1 MAGDFSLVVELD
13 DRAALEKLKAFPS
26 QAGKAGADAGKALN
40 ESFSKT
46 AAQTTAG
53 ANMLKEVERA
63 AARFPNVISSQ
74 LTRAASSASTPA
86 TQLGT
91 LVAKG
96 IQGGADRIPAV
107 IAAALASATSKA
119 GAAGQQLGTA
129 IGTGAQAPL
138 SKLLNT
144 SIATSLSS
152 AAGPAQKGGQQIGT
166 GLAGG
171 VRTSLE
177 QLMPSALTRGFTGAP
192 AVGAAAGKALA
203 GGVTAGAQAGLGQT
217 NVFRPLAQQGTE
229 TARTL
234 AQEYTRTGKQLLT
247 AGNGLRYWVDEQG
260 RARTA
265 TGQFVSALERVKAG
279 IGGVGDQ
286 TQNTSRKFGDLIQS
300 TSIMEGAVGG
310 LAFALTNGLGNAASS
325 ALQGIQ
331 QLVAGYAA
339 LDSELRLASAAA
351 GENGGYDRLAES
363 VNKVGIEAAG
373 TTLEVAKLAT
383 SLVRAGFTVDQVT
396 EAMPG
401 IVRGAEATGTSFES
415 MGSIVGSTL
424 RGFALDVSETSRVV
438 DVLVNTANSSNASI
452 EGLGFTMQYA
462 APVAKALNIALE
474 DVAAAS
480 GLMANAG
487 IDASV
492 AGTGLRT
499 GLERLQKAAAGAS
512 NSALGLGFGQERL
525 GKAMRLLGAEIT
537 KTNGELLPLDQ
548 VLLRL
553 KDRFAELS
561 TAEKV
566 QISSV
571 LFGDEAG
578 SKFLAM
584 LNQSTEAIQKMFDTT
599 RNSSGAADKASAAMD
614 GFEKNLKRLQ
624 GTVDSIGISIGKVA
638 AGALLPFVAAANA
651 VLGPVAALPEPVKN
665 LAAALVLLT
674 AGYVGAKVA
683 IGAFTAAMKIEAVAT
698 AQKEILLL
706 AGSIRTDLVRDL
718 GRGRDAALAF
728 VRSLNTANIT
738 AAVTSMRGLATAAKV
753 LAAEGLISAASGVGD
768 LAVRLK
774 TTSLV
779 ATTTGANAKGLS
791 AILQS
796 GLAGGA
802 GGASKALLS
811 LSGVLKGLA
820 AGTVGAGI
828 LAIGAALAGVAV
840 AAGGYALIMGKAW
853 KETELAKGPIDE
865 LEKGLTKLGVPLADT
880 TALGGPFNRFMQ
892 DASGGLANF
901 VQSIIPIPGLAAAL
915 KGALD
920 FVGQALRATPFGIAI
935 EGAIKLGEALKKAYD
950 EARKNQG
957 LVEAQNAF
965 NKLSA
970 NAASATNAA
979 ADYIARVK
987 AMPSGQQLDK
997 GQIAT
1002 LTKIEEQLRLNKEA
1016 MTAYRKAL
1024 LDGAS
1029 AARSAG
1035 DKEYADELTRRA
1047 KATDIEIGLIDV
1059 QSNSLTKVTAARR
1072 AAAGAAKEEKL
1083 SLDAVIE
1090 ALEKREKLNQTTVLE
1105 AEAAALAQAA
1115 AGNISVAQA
1124 TEQKNAATVK
1134 ALTEEIAFIDA
1145 QLAKAS
1151 AADQL
1156 NEKYAQLKQQR
1167 AQKAVQ
1173 LYQLEAQE
1181 VEKRIALEREL
1192 NRIISDAPS
1201 RNIEAQMKSLD
1212 RQLTVAN
1219 TLLNLSR
1226 ALTDLEASRFSLA
1239 SSVLAAQL
1247 EEAQARGAT
1256 EGTIN
1261 KIKAQAAQVDAQAAV
1276 ARLEGLQ
1283 RAQALEAQ
1291 VLAITQKRQLLEAN
1305 LVVNQARVEL
1315 LQREYDLSQAIANG
1329 DQRAAALAREGI
1341 SIAQQK
1347 LGFAQEN
1354 LGLIKQV
1361 QPLERQIAE
1370 AGREKAANEAQAA
1383 AYTAT
1388 FKANLAAAVK
1398 PGGELASTAGRTAV
1412 KFSELE
1418 GGTQQL
1424 VKGLSSSNGILGELS
1439 RRMLTVSQGSSIA
1452 AQSAKQLGLYGRGSV
1467 NSYAGIGSSLDQAGT
1482 SAKAFA
1488 GSGIDDATNAAAR
1501 GAAVLNQNMNQA
1513 VSGARAFY
1521 DALAAAS
1528 GLPGARWAGGG
1539 VEAGSKYRINDGPGL
1554 RSLGQESFLSAAGRL
1569 SLINRPANSL
1579 WTAPSD
1585 GVVIPAA
1592 TTAKLQSQGILPGG
1606 NGTRRSARTVEPRG
1620 RADASQSRLEAAI
1633 NTLTAAVTYLAGKD
1647 WSVRV
1652 PDTSGGRRRQLLH
1665 MISQLS

>member
-1 MAGDFSLVVELD
+1 MAEQDFVITGAID
-13 DRAALEKLKAFPS
+13 DRAIIETFKGVVA
-26 QAGKAGADAGKALN
+26 QAGKAGADAGKALDKGL
-40 ESFSKT
+40 SD
-46 AAQTTAG
+46 AAKRTSIG
-53 ANMLKEVERA
+53 RDMLREIEA
-63 AARFPNVISSQ
+63 SAARFPNAISSQ

-96 IQGGADRIPAV
+96 VQGGADRIPSV

-119 GAAGQQLGTA
+119 SGAGQQLGTA

-138 SKLLNT
+138 SKLLNS
-144 SIATSLSS
+144 SIAASLSS
-152 AAGPAQKGGQQIGT
+152 AAGPAQKGGQQIGA

-192 AVGAAAGKALA
+192 AVGTAAGKALA
-203 GGVTAGAQAGLGQT
+203 GGVTAGTQAGLGQT

-234 AQEYTRTGKQLLT
+234 EQEYTRTGKQLLT
-247 AGNGLRYWVDEQG
+247 AGNGLKYWVDEQG

-265 TGQFVSALERVKAG
+265 TGQFVSALERAKAG
-279 IGGVGDQ
+279 IGGIGPKLQEVGR
-286 TQNTSRKFGDLIQS
+286 SFRDLAS
-300 TSIMEGAVGG
+300 SSSLVEGAVGG
-310 LAFALTNGLGNAASS
+310 LAFALTNALGNAASG
-325 ALQGIQ
+325 ALQTVIR
-331 QLVAGYAA
+331 LVQGYSE
-339 LDSELRLASAAA
+339 LDSELRLAAAAA
-351 GENGGYDRLAES
+351 GEAGGYDRLAES
-363 VNKVGIEAAG
+363 VNKVGIEASG
-373 TTLEVAKLAT
+373 TTKEVAQLAT
-383 SLVRAGFTVDQVT
+383 ALVRAGFTVDQVA

-401 IVRGAEATGTSFES
+401 IVRGAEATGTSFDS

-424 RGFALDVSETSRVV
+424 RGFALDVGETSRVV

-462 APVAKALNIALE
+462 APVAKALNVSLE
-474 DVAAAS
+474 DLAATS

-512 NSALGLGFGQERL
+512 GETLGLGRGQEQL
-525 GKAMRLLGAEIT
+525 GKAMRVLGAEIT

-548 VLLRL
+548 VLIRL
-553 KDRFAELS
+553 KQRFAELG

-566 QISSV
+566 QLSSA

-578 SKFLAM
+578 SKFLAV
-584 LNQSTEAIQKMFDTT
+584 LNQTEAEIGKMFATI
-599 RNSSGAADKASAAMD
+599 RNSAGATDKARDAMQSF
-614 GFEKNLKRLQ
+614 GLSVKQLQ
-624 GTVDSIGISIGKVA
+624 GTVDSLGNSVGQVIAVA
-638 AGALLPFVAAANA
+638 LQPFIAAANA
-651 VLGPVAALPEPVKN
+651 ALGPIAALPGPVKAA
-665 LAAALVLLT
+665 AAALLVLT
-674 AGYVGAKVA
+674 AAYIAAKVGSA
-683 IGAFTAAMKIEAVAT
+683 AFSAALKVEAVVAAKT
-698 AQKEILLL
+698 EILGL
-706 AGSIRTDLVRDL
+706 ARSIRTDLVADL
-718 GRGRDAALAF
+718 GKGADAARRF
-728 VRSLNTANIT
+728 VTSINTANIG
-738 AAVTSMRGLATAAKV
+738 AAVTSMRGLATAAKA

-779 ATTTGANAKGLS
+779 ATTTGTNAKGLS
-791 AILQS
+791 AILQN

-935 EGAIKLGEALKKAYD
+935 EGAVKLGGALKKAYD

-979 ADYIARVK
+979 ADYIAKAK

-1047 KATDIEIGLIDV
+1047 KATDIEIGLINV
-1059 QSNSLTKVTAARR
+1059 QSNSLTRVTASRR
-1072 AAAGAAKEEKL
+1072 AAAGAAREEKL

-1090 ALEKREKLNQTTVLE
+1090 ALKERETFNQTTVLE
-1105 AEAAALAQAA
+1105 AEAVALEKVA
-1115 AGNISVAQA
+1115 AGNLTAAQA
-1124 TEQKNAATVK
+1124 TVQKNAATVT
-1134 ALTEEIAFIDA
+1134 ALTNEIALIDA
-1145 QLAKAS
+1145 ALVKAS

-1156 NEKYAQLKQQR
+1156 SEKYAQLKQQR

-1173 LYQLEAQE
+1173 LYQIEAQA
-1181 VEKRIALEREL
+1181 VEQRIAAEREL
-1192 NRIISDAPS
+1192 NKVIAEAPV
-1201 RNIEAQMKSLD
+1201 RALEAQL
-1212 RQLTVAN
+1212 QVGNA
-1219 TLLNLSR
+1219 LLNLSR
-1226 ALTDLEASRFSLA
+1226 ALSDLESSRYSLA

-1247 EEAQARGAT
+1247 EEAQQRGASERT
-1256 EGTIN
+1256 LGQ
-1261 KIKAQAAQVDAQAAV
+1261 IKAQQAQVEAQAAR
-1276 ARLEGLQ
+1276 ARLEGLV
-1283 RAQALEAQ
+1283 RAQGLEDQILDLTQRRQ
-1291 VLAITQKRQLLEAN
+1291 VLEAN
-1305 LVVNQARVEL
+1305 LAINQARVEL
-1315 LQREYDLSQAIANG
+1315 RRKELDLQNAITSGNQNAI
-1329 DQRAAALAREGI
+1329 DAAAAERDLAAGNLGIREQ
-1341 SIAQQK
+1341 S
-1347 LGFAQEN
+1347 
-1354 LGLIKQV
+1354 LGLIQQI
-1361 QPLERQIAE
+1361 QPIEKAIAE
-1370 AGREKAANEAQAA
+1370 AGREKARNEATAA
-1383 AYTAT
+1383 AFTAQ
-1388 FKANLAAAVK
+1388 FKANLAEAVK
-1398 PGGELASTAGRTAV
+1398 PGGELANTAGRTAV
-1412 KFSELE
+1412 KFSEL
-1418 GGTQQL
+1418 GVGTQEL

-1482 SAKAFA
+1482 SAEAFA
-1488 GSGIDDATNAAAR
+1488 GSGIDDATTAAAR
-1501 GAAVLNQNMNQA
+1501 GAAVLNQNMNNA
-1513 VSGARAFY
+1513 VNGARAFY
-1521 DALAAAS
+1521 DALEAAS

-1539 VEAGSKYRINDGPGL
+1539 VEAGGKYRINDGPGM
-1554 RSLGQESFLSAAGRL
+1554 RSLGIESFLSRSGQL

-1592 TTAKLQSQGILPGG
+1592 TTAKLQAQGILPGG
-1606 NGTRRSARTVEPRG
+1606 GGSRRGARAVAPGG
-1620 RADASQSRLEAAI
+1620 RPDASHSRLEAAI
-1633 NTLTAAVTYLAGKD
+1633 TTLTAAVTYLAGKD
-1647 WSVRV
+1647 WSVQV

-1665 MISQLS
+1665 MITRLS